1 MSFTCTKPVGC
12 VAQMTDYVNL
22 AQMKWQM
29 TKQINMSLQNLIQI
43 LCK

>member
-1 MSFTCTKPVGC
+1 

-22 AQMKWQM
+22 SQMKWQM

-43 LCK
+43 L

>member
-29 TKQINMSLQNLIQI
+29 VGLKNIDSAA
-43 LCK
+43 

>member
-1 MSFTCTKPVGC
+1 

-29 TKQINMSLQNLIQI
+29 VGLKNIDSAAWISIYLNFEWNF
-43 LCK
+43 